1 MNPQQY
7 QAFTDAL
14 QRNLER
20 DPRVLGLMAAGSMAD
35 ASHPPDQWSD
45 HDFWV
50 VAEPEAI
57 AWFRTHSDW
66 LPDNDALVM
75 YFKETMHDGLK
86 AIYRSGHLLEF
97 AVSDRAGLASAR
109 VNDYRLLIDRAGLAE
124 DLARM
129 QRETTV
135 EATIFAGDDVSLVG
149 QYLTNLLVGVW
160 RYRRGEIMS
169 GRQLITVSSLHA
181 LLRLIPK
188 HFPAETPVPLD
199 NLDPL
204 RRIELAYPTLG
215 AQFNAILRLEPDRA
229 ALALLDFSDDLFRER
244 VEGYPAEAVATVRRC
259 ILPSASST
267 AHNNESNEV

>member
-1 MNPQQY
+1 MNPQEY

-35 ASHPPDQWSD
+35 TSHPPDQWSD
-45 HDFWV
+45 HDFWLV
-50 VAEPEAI
+50 VEPEAVT
-57 AWFRTHSDW
+57 WFRTHSEW
-66 LPDNDALVM
+66 LPDSETLVM
-75 YFKETMHDGLK
+75 YFKETQHDGLK
-86 AIYRSGHLLEF
+86 AIYGSGHLLEF
-97 AVSDRAGLASAR
+97 AVSDREGIVRAR
-109 VNDYRLLIDRAGLAE
+109 VNDYRLLIDRAGLAA
-124 DLARM
+124 DLARI
-129 QRETTV
+129 QRETEA
-135 EATIFAGDDVSLVG
+135 EATVFAGDDVSLIG

-188 HFPAETPVPLD
+188 HFPVETPAALD

-215 AQFNAILRLEPDRA
+215 AQINAILRLEPDRA
-229 ALALLDFSDDLFRER
+229 ALALLDFTDALFRDR
-244 VEGYPAEAVATVRRC
+244 VAGYPAEAVATVRRS
-259 ILPSASST
+259 IEPISAQG
-267 AHNNESNEV
+267 